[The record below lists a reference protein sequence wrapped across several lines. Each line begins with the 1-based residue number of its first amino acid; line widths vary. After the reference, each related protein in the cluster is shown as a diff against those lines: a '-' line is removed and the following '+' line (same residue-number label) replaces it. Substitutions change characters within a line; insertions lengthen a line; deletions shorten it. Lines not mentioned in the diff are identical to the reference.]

1 MGAPLMAVPRLV
13 LDTNTVL
20 SALLFS
26 QGRLAW
32 LRLAWQ
38 GHRLIPLVS
47 RETTEELMRV
57 LAYPKFKLAPA
68 EREEL
73 LGDYLP
79 YCETVML
86 PQILPELPDCRDPAD
101 RPFLELALAA
111 KADALVSG
119 DADLQVLAGVFP
131 VPIIAPGDVAPRFP
145 VLARLAR
152 ADQ

>member
-1 MGAPLMAVPRLV
+1 MAVPRLV

-20 SALLFS
+20 SALLFT

-57 LAYPKFKLAPA
+57 LTYPKFKLTPT

-79 YCETVML
+79 YCEAVIL
-86 PQILPELPDCRDPAD
+86 PQTLPDLPDCRDPAD
-101 RPFLELALAA
+101 KPFLYLALAA

-119 DADLQVLAGVFP
+119 DADLLVLAGVFS
-131 VPIIAPGDVAPRFP
+131 VPIVAPGDAASRFP
-145 VLARLAR
+145 ELSGVSR

>member
-1 MGAPLMAVPRLV
+1 VGTPLMAVPRLV

-20 SALLFS
+20 SALLFT

-32 LRLAWQ
+32 LRFAWQ

-47 RETTEELMRV
+47 RDTTGELMRV
-57 LAYPKFKLAPA
+57 LAYSKFKLTPA

-79 YCETVML
+79 YCEVVTLSPARPDVS
-86 PQILPELPDCRDPAD
+86 DCRDPAD

-111 KADALVSG
+111 KADALISG

-131 VPIIAPGDVAPRFP
+131 LPIVAPGDVASRFP
-145 VLARLAR
+145 ALSGISRT
-152 ADQ
+152 DQ

>member
-1 MGAPLMAVPRLV
+1 MAVPRLV

-20 SALLFS
+20 SALLFT

-32 LRLAWQ
+32 LRFAWQ

-57 LAYPKFKLAPA
+57 LAYPKFKLTPA

-79 YCETVML
+79 YCETVVL
-86 PQILPELPDCRDPAD
+86 PPTLSDLPNCRDPAD
-101 RPFLELALAA
+101 RPFLHLALAA

-119 DADLQVLAGVFP
+119 DADLLVLAEAFP
-131 VPIIAPGDVAPRFP
+131 VPIIAPGDVASRFP
-145 VLARLAR
+145 ALAGLAR